1 MRGHSQTDQLLGDFC
16 DGSDFKNHPL
26 FSQDK
31 KCLQLMLYYDDVEVC
46 NPLGSKVKL
55 HKLGRLILHSILFS
69 LII

>member
-1 MRGHSQTDQLLGDFC
+1 MCGHNQVDQLLGDFC

-26 FSQDK
+26 FYLDE

-55 HKLGRLILHSILFS
+55 HKLGMLFLHSFLFS
-69 LII
+69 